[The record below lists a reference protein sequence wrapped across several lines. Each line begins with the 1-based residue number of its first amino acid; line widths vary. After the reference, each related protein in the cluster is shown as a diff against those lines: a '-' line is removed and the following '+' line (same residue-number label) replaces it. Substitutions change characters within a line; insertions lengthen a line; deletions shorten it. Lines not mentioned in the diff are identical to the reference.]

1 MTTGQEEISESETE
15 SSESSVEDIE
25 QLKKE
30 IMEEFRSQMI
40 LIY

>member
-1 MTTGQEEISESETE
+1 MTTGQEELSESETE
-15 SSESSVEDIE
+15 SSESSLEDIE

-30 IMEEFRSQMI
+30 IMEECRSQMI